1 MKVEDLVKENAEK
14 QKLLSEENEKVY
26 GDILLYIRLSAVD
39 EKWSEELLLE
49 ILDHILEAQAEGK
62 SAREIVG
69 NDPEAYCEE
78 LLAELPKDKKW
89 FKKDYLGFLVVPYAM
104 YFIPKTFSGEL
115 SLSFFNVV
123 LAPLFFIM
131 TIYTFLWALKK
142 ETYSKH
148 KLLYYFVPF
157 FSLFLSIV
165 MVGLHEFINVP
176 TIEVNEKISI
186 AFGIILTV
194 LIVRFYAKWK
204 FWEMILVFAAIIL
217 LSYAMS
223 AEIISVAMG
232 VGLLVLIMIV
242 HPLVSILRLK
252 RSAPNNAR
260 KQK

>member
-26 GDILLYIRLSAVD
+26 GDILLYIRLSSVD

-49 ILDHILEAQAEGK
+49 ILDHILEGQAEGK

-69 NDPEAYCEE
+69 DDPKAYCEE

-89 FKKDYLGFLVVPYAM
+89 FKKDYLGFLVIPYAM
-104 YFIPKTFSGEL
+104 YLIPNAFLGGL

-123 LAPLFFIM
+123 LAPLFFVT

-157 FSLFLSIV
+157 FSLFLSII
-165 MVGLHEFINVP
+165 MTGLHEFIDVA
-176 TIEVNEKISI
+176 TIEVNKNISI
-186 AFGIILTV
+186 AIGIILSV
-194 LIVRFYAKWK
+194 LLVRFYVKWK
-204 FWEMILVFAAIIL
+204 FWDTLLFFAVIIL
-217 LSYAMS
+217 IGYAMN
-223 AEIISVAMG
+223 AEIISVTVG
-232 VGLLVLIMIV
+232 VSLLILNLIV
-242 HPLVSILRLK
+242 SQLVSILKLK
-252 RSAPNNAR
+252 RSAPNNAG